1 VTSAAAD
8 AAAAAAGVDVAAASV
23 GLPDGWRAFYDD
35 ARRSLYYGNAD
46 TGETRWDPPTNDR

>member
-1 VTSAAAD
+1 
-8 AAAAAAGVDVAAASV
+8 VDVAAASV